1 MEEKEDYLQQYTAEQ
16 LLDAAERKIVV
27 TAEASAISLICME
40 DVAEEDL
47 KWLYCPYIP
56 RGKVTLCSANPG
68 SGKTWVMC
76 YAVAC
81 VSTGKQFFDVTPFYS
96 CPEKAIYITAEDGL
110 GDTIKKRLRICGANM
125 KNVYSVIDPKAE
137 LSFENPKLEEIIK
150 EVRPALVVM
159 DPIQA
164 YIGANVGMNAANK
177 TRPVMTRLAQLAEK
191 YDVAIVLVCHI
202 NKNEKGSSITR
213 TIGSMDIPGIAR
225 SMLAVGNVPNEE
237 FQKYMSHEKSSNSQR
252 GKTKLFH
259 IDPDHGGIVIDGE
272 SDLSMDEYNSLR
284 NSDHRKNTE
293 IEAAKLFLLNNI
305 PEGKRLASELRNLGE
320 ANGFS
325 YDTLNRARKELN
337 IRSDKDG
344 FGGKC
349 YWIKPTAPS
358 DTE

>member
-1 MEEKEDYLQQYTAEQ
+1 MLN
-16 LLDAAERKIVV
+16 AAERKIEG
-27 TAEASAISLICME
+27 APQISSISLVCME
-40 DVAEEDL
+40 DVEDEDL

-76 YAVAC
+76 YATAC
-81 VSTGKQFFDVTPFYS
+81 VSNGKQFFDVAPFYS
-96 CPEKAIYITAEDGL
+96 KPENAIYITAEDGL
-110 GDTIKKRLRICGANM
+110 GDTIKRRLRICGADM
-125 KNVYSVIDPKAE
+125 KKVYSVLDPKAE
-137 LSFENPKLEEIIK
+137 LTFENPKLEEIIR
-150 EVRPALVVM
+150 EVRPALLVM

-164 YIGANVGMNAANK
+164 YIGANVEMNAANK

-191 YDVAIVLVCHI
+191 YNVAIVLVCHI

-213 TIGSMDIPGIAR
+213 VIGSMDIPGIAR
-225 SMLAVGNVPNEE
+225 SMLAIGNVPNEE
-237 FQKYMSHEKSSNSQR
+237 FQKFMSHEKSSNSQR

-259 IDPDHGGIVIDGE
+259 IDPDNGGIVIDGE
-272 SDLSMDEYNSLR
+272 SDLSMDEYNILR

-305 PEGKRLASELRNLGE
+305 PDGKRLVSELRNLGE

-325 YDTLNRARKELN
+325 YDTLNRARKELD
-337 IRSDKDG
+337 IKSDKDG

-349 YWIKPTAPS
+349 YWIKPSAPS
-358 DTE
+358 DIS